1 MRNGGST
8 PQKKSLYWPEI
19 RCRTNVTFPW
29 HRTRRLVV
37 CLRSFLPAGAIL
49 LAIVSLAFSAL
60 GQQSVRTPDV
70 PPFTTF
76 LPNPEEETF
85 IRAGPFSGTLGLG
98 LGYLYTDNA
107 NTTNVEKLSLNEIFE
122 NLDTDLSWPL
132 SPFNRI
138 DLRLGGQLQENFYS
152 SGSQALNLAILPG
165 SQIQLEAKVGEFL
178 LTAFERFTIIQ
189 DPVSD
194 PAVGGQTNLNR
205 LSNTIGAG
213 VDLPLY
219 RADFNLTL
227 SYTYSDQ
234 FGGTAGTAFTSSEG
248 GVLLNSF
255 HLGSKIAFQLSP
267 TLSYGLELNATYNSG
282 DGPND
287 FYVFSMGPFIRGHIT
302 PLVEVDAGIGPLLSA
317 GPAGEPPQ
325 YYAFLALRYQFSAL
339 LQILAGIDHDSEFSS
354 GLGVTQNNN
363 IRLSVQAT
371 FNPRWTFTAGPYV
384 NFGTVITGEF
394 PGPYTQIGVTA
405 ESIYRF
411 TKRWSADI
419 SYRFAKRNGEGAGGA
434 VASGG
439 SGATYTQNLVSISL
453 SYGF

>member
-1 MRNGGST
+1 MVST
-8 PQKKSLYWPEI
+8 
-19 RCRTNVTFPW
+19 V
-29 HRTRRLVV
+29 
-37 CLRSFLPAGAIL
+37 A
-49 LAIVSLAFSAL
+49 LAFAAL

-76 LPNPEEETF
+76 VPNPEEQTF
-85 IRAGPFSGTLGLG
+85 IRAGPFSGTAELGV
-98 LGYLYTDNA
+98 GYLYTDNA
-107 NTTNVEKLSLNEIFE
+107 NTTSASTSTTGKLALNEIFE
-122 NLDTDLSWPL
+122 NLDVDLDWPL

-152 SGSQALNLAILPG
+152 SGTQALNLAILPG

-194 PAVGGQTNLNR
+194 PGVAGQTNLNR

-234 FGGTAGTAFTSSEG
+234 FGGTGGTAFSASEG

-267 TLSYGLELNATYNSG
+267 TLSYGIELNATYNSG
-282 DGPND
+282 DGPFD
-287 FYVFSMGPFIRGHIT
+287 FYAFSIGPFIRGHIT
-302 PLVEVDAGIGPLLSA
+302 RLLEVDAGIGPLLSA
-317 GPAGEPPQ
+317 GPAGKPPQ
-325 YYAFLALRYQFSAL
+325 YYGFIAVRYQVSRV
-339 LQILAGIDHDSEFSS
+339 LQLLAGVDHDSEFSS

-363 IRLSVQAT
+363 VRLSVQAT
-371 FNPRWTFTAGPYV
+371 LNPRWTFTAGPYV

-394 PGPYTQIGVTA
+394 PGAYTQIGVTV

-411 TKRWSADI
+411 SKRWSADV

-434 VASGG
+434 GVLGG
-439 SGATYTQNLVSISL
+439 SAGSYTQNLVSVGL
-453 SYGF
+453 NYGF

>member
-1 MRNGGST
+1 
-8 PQKKSLYWPEI
+8 
-19 RCRTNVTFPW
+19 
-29 HRTRRLVV
+29 VV
-37 CLRSFLPAGAIL
+37 AT
-49 LAIVSLAFSAL
+49 VSLAFAAL

-76 LPNPEEETF
+76 VPNPEEQTF

-98 LGYLYTDNA
+98 VGYLYNDNA
-107 NTTNVEKLSLNEIFE
+107 NTTTTEKEALNEIFE
-122 NLDTDLSWPL
+122 NIDVDLDWPL

-138 DLRLGGQLQENFYS
+138 DLRLGGQIQENFYS
-152 SGSQALNLAILPG
+152 SGTQALNLAIAPG

-194 PAVGGQTNLNR
+194 PAVAGQTNLNR

-219 RADFNLTL
+219 RADFGLTF

-234 FGGTAGTAFTSSEG
+234 FGGTAVGASEG

-255 HLGSKIAFQLSP
+255 HLGSKMAFQLSP
-267 TLSYGLELNATYNSG
+267 TLSYGLELNATYNAG
-282 DGPND
+282 DGPDD

-302 PLVEVDAGIGPLLSA
+302 RLVEVDAGIGPLLSA

-325 YYAFLALRYQFSAL
+325 YYGFLAVRYKLSPV
-339 LQILAGIDHDSEFSS
+339 LQLLAGVDHDAEFSS

-363 IRLSVQAT
+363 FRVAVEANITR
-371 FNPRWTFTAGPYV
+371 RWVITVGPYV

-394 PGPYTQIGVTA
+394 PGPYTQIGVTT
-405 ESIYRF
+405 ELVYRF
-411 TKRWSADI
+411 TKRLTADI
-419 SYRFAKRNGEGAGGA
+419 SYRFAKRNGEE
-434 VASGG
+434 
-439 SGATYTQNLVSISL
+439 SGATGGPGGLGENYTQNLFRVGL
-453 SYGF
+453 NYGF

>member
-1 MRNGGST
+1 
-8 PQKKSLYWPEI
+8 
-19 RCRTNVTFPW
+19 
-29 HRTRRLVV
+29 
-37 CLRSFLPAGAIL
+37 LPAAAIMVTTL
-49 LAIVSLAFSAL
+49 SLAFAAL
-60 GQQSVRTPDV
+60 GQQSVRTPDI

-76 LPNPEEETF
+76 VPNPEEQTF
-85 IRAGPFSGTLGLG
+85 IRAGPFSGTAELGV
-98 LGYLYTDNA
+98 GYLYNDNA
-107 NTTNVEKLSLNEIFE
+107 NTTGTEKEALNEFFE
-122 NLDTDLSWPL
+122 NVDVDLDWPL

-138 DLRLGGQLQENFYS
+138 DLRLGGQLQQNFYS
-152 SGSQALNLAILPG
+152 SGTQTLNFVVRPG

-194 PAVGGQTNLNR
+194 PAVAGQTNLNR

-213 VDLPLY
+213 IDLPLY
-219 RADFNLTL
+219 HADFNLTL

-234 FGGTAGTAFTSSEG
+234 FGGTSSGTTFTSSEG

-255 HLGSKIAFQLSP
+255 HLGSKIGFQFSP

-282 DGPND
+282 DGPED
-287 FYVFSMGPFIRGHIT
+287 FYVFSIGPFIRGHIT
-302 PLVEVDAGIGPLLSA
+302 RLLEIDAGIGPLLSA

-325 YYAFLALRYQFSAL
+325 YYGFIAVRYQLSRV

-394 PGPYTQIGVTA
+394 PGPYTQFGVTV

-419 SYRFAKRNGEGAGGA
+419 SYRFAKRNGEGSG
-434 VASGG
+434 VLGG
-439 SGATYTQNLVSISL
+439 STASYTQNLATVGL
-453 SYGF
+453 NYGF